1 MLNKVLYGKVK
12 QVFGDVEVLDENQTP
27 KLKRKF
33 DKWYF
38 DKSQEGTYGETYRV
52 NCPICGDRKGHC
64 FISALSFTSPVVAGT
79 VMPPAPLI
87 IHCFRRDCF
96 KDPLAVSEVARRLKT
111 GEPLQ
116 LACEEVEESL
126 FGESQH
132 EDLRSTDMGTILKW
146 QPDYHPLEKDAPA
159 EVLDYVA
166 QRGIRECDI
175 KELQIG
181 WGRCWNFKK
190 GSFIGADNWLMFPI
204 IDQAGLRGFQSRQLK
219 DTSNMKYFF
228 DARTPK
234 KMCLY
239 NRQRA
244 AKFPIVAIA
253 EGIFDALHI
262 GRCGMAFFGFEPSK
276 QQEKLLMQDGAKM
289 VLYIPDQKKHYT
301 ASGKCD
307 LDPPA
312 IADVWIQKWNSNKAF
327 EWGAYRIDVPKGD
340 AGECTME
347 EVWTAILEQMAA
359 NERVPEVA
367 LENLIK
373 MTNEV

>member
-1 MLNKVLYGKVK
+1 MLNKALYQKLK
-12 QVFGDVEVLDENQTP
+12 QVFGEVEVLDENQPP
-27 KLKRKF
+27 KLHVQF
-33 DKWYF
+33 DKWSF
-38 DKSQEGTYGETYRV
+38 NRSEQGSYGETYRV
-52 NCPICGDRKGHC
+52 NCPICGDQKGHC
-64 FISALSFTSPVVAGT
+64 YISALSYTCPIIDGKKLQV
-79 VMPPAPLI
+79 APLI
-87 IHCFRRDCF
+87 VHCFRRNCF
-96 KDPLAVSEVARRLKT
+96 RDPQAVSELSAVLKSELPLELT
-111 GEPLQ
+111 CEQTEETLFGEPLQ
-116 LACEEVEESL
+116 
-126 FGESQH
+126 
-132 EDLRSTDMGTILKW
+132 EDLRSTDMETLLKW
-146 QPDYHPLEKDAPA
+146 QPDYHPLENDAPA

-190 GSFIGADNWLMFPI
+190 SSFIGNDNWLQFPI

-239 NRQRA
+239 NRARA
-244 AKFPIVAIA
+244 VKFPIVAIA

-276 QQEKLLMQDGAKM
+276 PQEKLLMQDGYKM
-289 VLYIPDQKKHYT
+289 VLYVPDQKKHYT

-312 IADVWIQKWNSNKAF
+312 IADRWIQKWNTEKVF

-340 AGECTME
+340 AGECTLE
-347 EVWTAILEQMAA
+347 EVWTAILEQVAA
-359 NERVPEVA
+359 NQRVPEAAVEA
-367 LENLIK
+367 LIK
-373 MTNEV
+373 QVGGM